1 MSFNIERGLFKFDFI
16 DHHAVL
22 GIPVNADTKEV
33 RKRYLKIART
43 LHPDSSKAEGETEK
57 KLANQLLSKLVNP
70 AYEQLSRS
78 NNRDYLVS
86 LSHLGRRLAAEQGKI
101 PVSSDGAKQLTKAG
115 PNLDNLYKT
124 LVNNLASNQY
134 ESVDQV
140 LNKIA
145 EISEVNMV
153 YLMLK
158 GSKGEAIQSGGVKT
172 PTTTSTASTATGT
185 GKTAT
190 GTAATGRATT
200 GAGAA
205 TGRTS
210 PGAASGSFG
219 GMSGA
224 NMGNPLADSGVS
236 RVAEYIRRAEG
247 YMSKSNFAAAVLELR
262 EALKLDQ
269 NNSRCH
275 TLLGV
280 SYLKQNQVTMA
291 KVHINKAL
299 QLNPKEELALKSQR
313 YLEGLAQ
320 KGGAKPKVQPQPEPR
335 KQPDKSGG
343 GGLFGG
349 LFGGKKK

>member
-22 GIPVNADTKEV
+22 GISVNADTKEV

-43 LHPDSSKAEGETEK
+43 LHPDSSKAESETEK

-86 LSHLGRRLAAEQGKI
+86 LSHLGRRLAAEQGKLPI
-101 PVSSDGAKQLTKAG
+101 SSDAAKQLTKAG

-124 LVNNLASNQY
+124 LVQNLASNQY

-158 GSKGEAIQSGGVKT
+158 GSKGEAIQGGGVKA
-172 PTTTSTASTATGT
+172 PTATATGT
-185 GKTAT
+185 GKSAT
-190 GTAATGRATT
+190 GTATGRTPT

-205 TGRTS
+205 GGKTS
-210 PGAASGSFG
+210 TGAASGSFG
-219 GMSGA
+219 GMSGT
-224 NMGNPLADSGVS
+224 NTGNSLNDSGVS

-247 YMSKSNFAAAVLELR
+247 YMSKNNFAAAVLELR

-269 NNSRCH
+269 HNSRCH

-320 KGGAKPKVQPQPEPR
+320 KGGAKPKVQPQSEPR